1 MNTAIK
7 KRRAGLGIQG
17 RLMASFALILVLA
30 GISSAVSWVS
40 FGSNRD
46 LVADIT
52 TNSLPSIIRQMEL
65 ATNGVGLAAQ
75 APVLAASRDAEE
87 LAATEARLDQLVA
100 NARARLQE
108 ITEANPDSIIIDLA
122 ARNVGA
128 GEGEREGANAP
139 AVADGTESTG
149 GSEAQSADAQ
159 TTAPEP
165 ELVDAISILREHLD
179 NIVTGREHLHEL
191 TTRRLEIEKLRGDLT
206 LDMVFAYSDLS
217 EFLSPLVEVVDIDV
231 DRGISRVA
239 NGNTDAAEKLGETIG
254 FSQLIA
260 EIRANVNLAFGMLTA
275 AIAVPEGEAMDE
287 VRSQW
292 SWAELRI
299 TDALEELPD
308 NDDGKR
314 IRELANAL
322 LAFGKGS
329 NSVFDLREAEWDNQ
343 YETEQTLDATLAT
356 AEALSHAIALMVD
369 TKRTEVDANA
379 SEALSKVEWDQQVIA
394 IIGIS
399 VLLISLLIML
409 FYVRGNLIKR
419 LLRVIDG
426 MRKVANGDLST
437 EVNDTGRDEIGRMAE
452 ILGQFRETSLAA
464 QQAEEKVA
472 REREQAEHERRR
484 AMLDLADA
492 FETSILQVAQDV
504 AHEAENIQT
513 TSDQVRDRA
522 QVASTN
528 ATGVAGAS
536 EEISINMASVS
547 DATQSLSDRVRDT
560 GHRAQKSVG
569 AATSAVEAAQRT
581 NATMHELETGAQE
594 IGEILNLIQDI
605 AAQTNLLALNA
616 TIEAARAG
624 EAGKGFAVVAQEV
637 KNLAN
642 QTGTATDRIAQ
653 RINEIQSTTGVAV
666 KAIAE
671 IRDSITGIHE
681 TVGEMSDA
689 VSEQQEFVAEIASN
703 VEQSATAASEMNGT
717 ITQVSAAADDNLA
730 AVDGLLDATG
740 RLRNQSDDLG
750 NRVRDFLRT
759 IRSEQP
765 QTTSRNQPEEVA
777 SLR

>member
-1 MNTAIK
+1 MNTAIN

-40 FGSNRD
+40 FGNSRD

-87 LAATEARLDQLVA
+87 LALTEARLDQLIA
-100 NARARLQE
+100 DARSRLDE
-108 ITEANPDSIIIDLA
+108 ITQANPDSIIIDLA
-122 ARNVGA
+122 ADDGDA
-128 GEGEREGANAP
+128 GTADAAP
-139 AVADGTESTG
+139 ADETADG
-149 GSEAQSADAQ
+149 SAGDENSGTAE
-159 TTAPEP
+159 TTTPEP
-165 ELVDAISILREHLD
+165 QLVDAIVILTEHLD
-179 NIVTGREHLHEL
+179 NIVTGRENLHEL
-191 TTRRLEIEKLRGDLT
+191 TNQRLEIEKQRGDLT
-206 LDMVFAYSDLS
+206 LDMVFAYGDLS
-217 EFLSPLVEVVDIDV
+217 EFLNPLVEVVDIDV

-239 NGNTDAAEKLGETIG
+239 NGNTDAASKLEETIG

-287 VRSQW
+287 VRNQW

-308 NDDGKR
+308 NDDGTQ
-314 IRELANAL
+314 IRELASAL

-343 YETEQTLDATLAT
+343 YQTERTLDATLAT
-356 AEALSHAIALMVD
+356 AEALSNSIALMVD

-379 SEALSKVEWDQQVIA
+379 ADALSQVVWDQQLIA
-394 IIGIS
+394 IIS
-399 VLLISLLIML
+399 AAVLIISLAIMI
-409 FYVRGNLIKR
+409 FYVRGNLINR

-437 EVNDTGRDEIGRMAE
+437 EVKDTGRDEIGRMAE

-472 REREQAEHERRR
+472 RERQQAETKRRQD
-484 AMLDLADA
+484 MLDLADA
-492 FETSILQVAQDV
+492 FEASIMQVAQGV
-504 AHEAENIQT
+504 AREAENIQA
-513 TSDQVRDRA
+513 TSNQVRERA
-522 QVASTN
+522 EVASSN

-547 DATQSLSDRVRDT
+547 DAAQSLSDRVRDT
-560 GHRAQKSVG
+560 GQRAQKSVG

-642 QTGTATDRIAQ
+642 QTGSATDRIAE

-666 KAIAE
+666 QAIAG

-681 TVGEMSDA
+681 TVGEMSYA

-703 VEQSATAASEMNGT
+703 VEQSATAAGEMNGT
-717 ITQVSAAADDNLA
+717 IAQVSTAADDNLQ
-730 AVDGLLDATG
+730 AVDGLREATD
-740 RLRNQSDDLG
+740 RLRSQSDDLG
-750 NRVRDFLRT
+750 ARVRDFLT
-759 IRSEQP
+759 SIRSEQP
-765 QTTSRNQPEEVA
+765 ANSNADTTEETFS

>member
-40 FGSNRD
+40 FGNSRD

-52 TNSLPSIIRQMEL
+52 TDSLPSIIRQMEL
-65 ATNGVGLAAQ
+65 AMNGVGLAAQ
-75 APVLAASRDAEE
+75 APVLATSRNADE
-87 LAATEARLDQLVA
+87 LAETEAQLDQLITD
-100 NARARLQE
+100 ARARLTE
-108 ITEANPDSIIIDLA
+108 IAQANPEPVMIDLSATTADA
-122 ARNVGA
+122 AGN
-128 GEGEREGANAP
+128 EDANASG
-139 AVADGTESTG
+139 DGSQTTEPETATESVT
-149 GSEAQSADAQ
+149 
-159 TTAPEP
+159 EP
-165 ELVDAISILREHLD
+165 QLVDAIETLTAQLD
-179 NIVTGREHLHEL
+179 DIVARRDTLHDL
-191 TTRRLEIEKLRGDLT
+191 TTTRLEIEKQRGDLT

-217 EFLSPLVEVVDIDV
+217 EFINPLVEVVDIDV
-231 DRGISRVA
+231 SRGISRVVD
-239 NGNTDAAEKLGETIG
+239 GNSDTVAELEEAIR
-254 FSQLIA
+254 FSQLIS
-260 EIRANVNLAFGMLTA
+260 EIRANMNLAFGMLTA

-287 VRSQW
+287 VRNQW

-308 NDDGKR
+308 NDDGKQ
-314 IRELANAL
+314 IRKFANAL

-329 NSVFDLREAEWDNQ
+329 NSVFDLREAEWENQ
-343 YETEQTLDATLAT
+343 YETEQTLDDTLAT
-356 AEALSHAIALMVD
+356 AEALSHSIALMVD
-369 TKRTEVDANA
+369 TKRIEVDASA
-379 SEALSKVEWDQQVIA
+379 ADALSQVVRDQQLIA
-394 IIGIS
+394 IIS
-399 VLLISLLIML
+399 AAVLVISLAILI

-437 EVNDTGRDEIGRMAE
+437 EVKDTGRDEIGRMAE

-472 REREQAEHERRR
+472 REREHAEAKRRR
-484 AMLDLADA
+484 DMLDLADA
-492 FETSILQVAQDV
+492 FEASIMQVAEGV
-504 AHEAENIQT
+504 AREAENIQS
-513 TSDQVRDRA
+513 TSNQVRDRA

-547 DATQSLSDRVRDT
+547 DAAQSLSERVRDT
-560 GHRAQKSVG
+560 GQRAQKSVG

-594 IGEILNLIQDI
+594 IGEILSLIQDI

-642 QTGTATDRIAQ
+642 QTGSATDRIAE
-653 RINEIQSTTGVAV
+653 RINEIQSTTGIAV
-666 KAIAE
+666 QAIAG

-703 VEQSATAASEMNGT
+703 VEQSATAAGEMNGT
-717 ITQVSAAADDNLA
+717 IAQVSTAADDNLQ
-730 AVDGLLDATG
+730 AVDGLREATD
-740 RLRNQSDDLG
+740 RLRSQSDDLG
-750 NRVRDFLRT
+750 NRVRDFLST

-765 QTTSRNQPEEVA
+765 ANSTT
-777 SLR
+777 

>member
-122 ARNVGA
+122 ARNA
-128 GEGEREGANAP
+128 GEGEGANAP
-139 AVADGTESTG
+139 AVADGTENAG
-149 GSEAQSADAQ
+149 GSDAQSADAQ

-165 ELVDAISILREHLD
+165 QLVDAISILREHLD

-299 TDALEELPD
+299 TDAFEELPD

-379 SEALSKVEWDQQVIA
+379 SEALSKVECDQQVIA

-437 EVNDTGRDEIGRMAE
+437 EVRDTGRDEIGRMAE

-464 QQAEEKVA
+464 QQNGWP
-472 REREQAEHERRR
+472 RYGRRP
-484 AMLDLADA
+484 A
-492 FETSILQVAQDV
+492 
-504 AHEAENIQT
+504 
-513 TSDQVRDRA
+513 
-522 QVASTN
+522 
-528 ATGVAGAS
+528 
-536 EEISINMASVS
+536 
-547 DATQSLSDRVRDT
+547 
-560 GHRAQKSVG
+560 
-569 AATSAVEAAQRT
+569 
-581 NATMHELETGAQE
+581 
-594 IGEILNLIQDI
+594 
-605 AAQTNLLALNA
+605 
-616 TIEAARAG
+616 
-624 EAGKGFAVVAQEV
+624 
-637 KNLAN
+637 
-642 QTGTATDRIAQ
+642 
-653 RINEIQSTTGVAV
+653 
-666 KAIAE
+666 
-671 IRDSITGIHE
+671 
-681 TVGEMSDA
+681 
-689 VSEQQEFVAEIASN
+689 
-703 VEQSATAASEMNGT
+703 
-717 ITQVSAAADDNLA
+717 
-730 AVDGLLDATG
+730 
-740 RLRNQSDDLG
+740 
-750 NRVRDFLRT
+750 
-759 IRSEQP
+759 
-765 QTTSRNQPEEVA
+765 
-777 SLR
+777 